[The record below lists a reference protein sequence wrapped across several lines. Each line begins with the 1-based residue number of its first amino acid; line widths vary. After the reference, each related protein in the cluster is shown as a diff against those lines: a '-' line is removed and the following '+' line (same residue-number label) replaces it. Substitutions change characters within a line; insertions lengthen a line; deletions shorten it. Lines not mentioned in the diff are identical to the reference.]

1 MGDFPGHTSKSR
13 SGDFIISFFTLLVD
27 ALAMEGAFLF
37 SYWLRFS
44 SPVFSQLGYTQEAPP
59 PLRSY
64 LLASLVVIA
73 IWLLLFQSR
82 RMYSARRSVTLAD
95 ELFGIVKVISLGM
108 LMVATAAFL
117 YREFS
122 FSRIVFFLLWGNAIA
137 FVFAGR
143 GILLWFERKAYAR
156 GQHLRQA
163 VIVGNELPAADLYT
177 RLHRHPSFGFQILG
191 YFAEKAAAPGLPLP
205 AEMYLGRIDQAPAF
219 IRSRGVDLAFIA
231 LRSKDHQALFEF
243 ISECEGMNID
253 FLMVPDVLDVL
264 TSQMR
269 LTELEGIPLLKIKS
283 VPFTLWGR
291 VLKRTLDLVV
301 SFALLVLLSPFLIL
315 IALLIKLDSR
325 GPVFFSQ
332 ERVGLDGRRFRILK
346 FRSMRT
352 DVDQYDQS
360 LVLGIRRDPRR
371 TRVGIWLRKLS
382 IDETPQL
389 INVLR
394 GEMSLVGPRPE
405 RTNYVEKLAERVPR
419 YLDRHRVK
427 TGITGWA
434 QVNGLRGDTSIEER
448 VRYDLYYIENW
459 SVALDMKILLR
470 TIRAALNFKH
480 VD

>member
-1 MGDFPGHTSKSR
+1 
-13 SGDFIISFFTLLVD
+13 
-27 ALAMEGAFLF
+27 
-37 SYWLRFS
+37 
-44 SPVFSQLGYTQEAPP
+44 
-59 PLRSY
+59 
-64 LLASLVVIA
+64 
-73 IWLLLFQSR
+73 
-82 RMYSARRSVTLAD
+82 
-95 ELFGIVKVISLGM
+95 
-108 LMVATAAFL
+108 
-117 YREFS
+117 
-122 FSRIVFFLLWGNAIA
+122 
-137 FVFAGR
+137 
-143 GILLWFERKAYAR
+143 
-156 GQHLRQA
+156 
-163 VIVGNELPAADLYT
+163 
-177 RLHRHPSFGFQILG
+177 
-191 YFAEKAAAPGLPLP
+191 
-205 AEMYLGRIDQAPAF
+205 MYLGRIDQAPAF

-301 SFALLVLLSPFLIL
+301 SFVLLVLLSPFLIL